1 MFMGLAIN
9 ARTPEDVASRSLA
22 PDLARGFVL
31 LLIAVAHAPTF
42 VRRWDLGP
50 AALNTIAALIRSLI
64 AENQARALFVFLFG
78 YGLGQLAR
86 RQQARGSD
94 WASTRDLLRR
104 RSLWLIVLGFAHAV
118 LLVPFDI
125 VAVYGLTLL
134 VLTPLIQAPDSVLWR
149 TTVLTLVPATLL
161 LSWQSVTAQAA
172 AAMGTPMTMV
182 QYMAPD
188 YGAHVI
194 AGLPFWP
201 LKTAVSTLVV
211 VPGML
216 PGIWAARRRIL
227 DEPERHAPL
236 LLRVTAL
243 CMAVSVVG
251 RLPMALLVT
260 GAWTTSMTWTVAGAH
275 ALTGYAGGIG
285 MAAAAGLVVIRIGR
299 DHGHLTTALA
309 ALGQRSLTFY
319 LFQSAVWVALFYPF
333 TLDLRDDMGF
343 AASCAVAAGIW
354 IASILLADGMRRAGY
369 RGPAEAMLRRLPHRR
384 SEPASASSGRRR

>member
-1 MFMGLAIN
+1 M
-9 ARTPEDVASRSLA
+9 
-22 PDLARGFVL
+22 
-31 LLIAVAHAPTF
+31 
-42 VRRWDLGP
+42 
-50 AALNTIAALIRSLI
+50 
-64 AENQARALFVFLFG
+64 
-78 YGLGQLAR
+78 
-86 RQQARGSD
+86 
-94 WASTRDLLRR
+94 
-104 RSLWLIVLGFAHAV
+104 
-118 LLVPFDI
+118 
-125 VAVYGLTLL
+125 
-134 VLTPLIQAPDSVLWR
+134 
-149 TTVLTLVPATLL
+149 LTLVPATLL

-216 PGIWAARRRIL
+216 PGI
-227 DEPERHAPL
+227 
-236 LLRVTAL
+236 
-243 CMAVSVVG
+243 
-251 RLPMALLVT
+251 
-260 GAWTTSMTWTVAGAH
+260 
-275 ALTGYAGGIG
+275 
-285 MAAAAGLVVIRIGR
+285 
-299 DHGHLTTALA
+299 
-309 ALGQRSLTFY
+309 

-384 SEPASASSGRRR
+384 SEPASASSGPRR